1 VSIAGGYC
9 RTCREHGKHTPLPQG
24 QTVCKACEE
33 AWKQQFAPKPKPVIA
48 PPVAEPAPP
57 PVVQERLVSH
67 EETVAMRA
75 AEGLQTW
82 GLFLAVMC
90 WLSAAL
96 MGFAASV
103 SFSGAVNTDDLTMA
117 IGLVSVA
124 AAHAMIGCW
133 VYSVHSAGVVMIRLL
148 VRIVQQ

>member
-1 VSIAGGYC
+1 M
-9 RTCREHGKHTPLPQG
+9 
-24 QTVCKACEE
+24 
-33 AWKQQFAPKPKPVIA
+33 
-48 PPVAEPAPP
+48 
-57 PVVQERLVSH
+57 QERRVSH
-67 EETVAMRA
+67 EETDALRA